1 MLNLTIFSYN
11 RGCQLD
17 LMLRSMKEFF
27 IGLDKVKVN
36 ILYRYSSEAF
46 RMGYEKVKK
55 YHPEFNYVL
64 ESDFKKN
71 VIELININ
79 NFYTVFGVDDNVFKE
94 SFNISCDEMAQ
105 LGIDRSISCLSLRMH
120 PGITYCYT
128 EDRPTPPPTFISSKS
143 IMWAWQGLPGDWG
156 YNMSVDWHIF
166 KTEDI
171 LDMCLRLPYNNPNS
185 FEGQMAVNH
194 LRMPYM
200 MCFEKSKVF
209 NIPANKVQTLNSN
222 RYGSI
227 SADFLN
233 SKFLDGYGIDLN
245 PIKGFNNISAHQDV
259 PYEFIIYEG

>member
-71 VIELININ
+71 VIDLIDIN
-79 NFYTVFGVDDNVFKE
+79 NCYTAFGVDDNVFKE
-94 SFNISCDEMAQ
+94 TFDINCEEMKYLESTGAV
-105 LGIDRSISCLSLRMH
+105 SCLSLRMH
-120 PGITYCYT
+120 PGINYCYT
-128 EDRPTPPPTFISSKS
+128 ENRPTPTPLFICRDPLL
-143 IMWAWQGLPGDWG
+143 WAWKGLPGDWG
-156 YNMSVDWHIF
+156 YSMSVDWHMF
-166 KTEDI
+166 RTVDI
-171 LDMCLRLPYNNPNS
+171 LDLCLKLPYNNPNS
-185 FEGQMAVNH
+185 FEGQMAMRPIN
-194 LRMPYM
+194 MPYM

-222 RYGSI
+222 RYGSM

-245 PIKGFNNISAHQDV
+245 PIKGFNNISAHQEV